1 MKKVCKRVRFNCHV
15 VESKRNKIER
25 SPLIP
30 VKSEFG
36 LGKQLSV
43 RSVKKY
49 LPKQRIQRQALIRK
63 RTGYSSNCF
72 NHCPLDLP
80 QAI

>member
-36 LGKQLSV
+36 LGKQLTV
-43 RSVKKY
+43 RSIKKY
-49 LPKQRIQRQALIRK
+49 LPKQRIQR
-63 RTGYSSNCF
+63 
-72 NHCPLDLP
+72 
-80 QAI
+80 